1 MSYAEITELVRT
13 ASVTVIFA
21 FLWWTERMD
30 RKSAEKRERDVL
42 RDLSVG
48 NDPRPEES

>member
-30 RKSAEKRERDVL
+30 RKAAEKRERDVL
-42 RDLSVG
+42 RDVAVG
-48 NDPRPEES
+48 NDLKSPET